1 MNDQTHYE
9 VIVVGG
15 GMTGVMMALAL
26 SYGGY
31 GSPTAPAIALVERAP
46 ARSKIAQPASVDT
59 VSPNSRLNSTISPSG
74 DHRTTTIHAAG
85 KTMLE
90 TLGVWPLIGD
100 MATPITR
107 IKIAHGA
114 PRQSS
119 LARRQRPEFSLDWH
133 DADQPMAYVVAND
146 RLLDALYAV
155 IATRPIAHITDAEV
169 INFDGAGDLAQL
181 QFANRPDLTC
191 QLVVACD
198 GAKSKLRDYAGI
210 QSFAEQHRQTAIVA
224 NLTLERD
231 HANIAYQ
238 RFLPSGPLAL
248 MPHGPLRASLV
259 WTLPRAKADH
269 FLALEEA
276 NFANVILAAF
286 GETLGVLRVDGPRL
300 GWPLEPTISLKM
312 TGPHLVLAGD
322 ASHAIH
328 PLAGQGYNLALGD
341 AAVLADCLA
350 RASARGL
357 GAGHRSVETDYL
369 AGRKLEVIA
378 MTAMTSGLNQLMS
391 FQPAIAK
398 VTGAGMGLV
407 NATPIQSFLQKS
419 AMGGHLARANLLEG
433 YLPAQ

>member
-1 MNDQTHYE
+1 MTDQVHYE

-15 GMTGVMMALAL
+15 GLAGVMMALAL

-31 GSPTAPAIALVERAP
+31 GSAAAPAIALVDRATAHP
-46 ARSKIAQPASVDT
+46 K
-59 VSPNSRLNSTISPSG
+59 SPNSESIKADSKNSESSAIKTPSA

-85 KTMLE
+85 KTMLD

-100 MATPITR
+100 MATPITH
-107 IKIAHGA
+107 IKIANGA
-114 PRQSS
+114 PHQGG
-119 LARRQRPEFSLDWH
+119 LALRQRPEFTLDWH

-146 RLLDALYAV
+146 RLLDALYTV
-155 IATRPIAHITDAEV
+155 MATRPIAHITDAEV
-169 INFDGAGDLAQL
+169 ISFDGTGDLARL

-198 GAKSKLRDYAGI
+198 GAKSKLRDFAGI
-210 QSFAEQHRQTAIVA
+210 RSLAEPHRQTAIVA

-231 HANIAYQ
+231 HANVAYQ

-248 MPHGPLRASLV
+248 MPHGPFRASLV
-259 WTLPRAKADH
+259 WTLPKAEANH

-276 NFANVILAAF
+276 DFANVILAAF
-286 GETLGVLRVDGPRL
+286 GETLGGLQLDGPRL
-300 GWPLEPTISLKM
+300 GWPLKPTISRKM

-369 AGRKLEVIA
+369 AGRKLEVTT

-407 NATPIQSFLQKS
+407 NASPVKSFFQKS

-433 YLPAQ
+433 HLPA

>member
-1 MNDQTHYE
+1 MTEQAHYE

-15 GMTGVMMALAL
+15 GLTGVMMALAL

-31 GSPTAPAIALVERAP
+31 GSAAAPAIALVDRAP
-46 ARSKIAQPASVDT
+46 AHPKSVNTKTADSASSASKT
-59 VSPNSRLNSTISPSG
+59 PSG
-74 DHRTTTIHAAG
+74 DHRTTTINAAG
-85 KTMLE
+85 KIMLE

-100 MATPITR
+100 MATPITH
-107 IKIAHGA
+107 IKIANGA
-114 PRQSS
+114 PLQGG

-133 DADQPMAYVVAND
+133 DSDQPMAYVVANG
-146 RLLDALYAV
+146 RLLDALYTV
-155 IATRPIAHITDAEV
+155 MVTRPIIHIADAEV
-169 INFDGAGDLAQL
+169 KSFDGASDLARL

-198 GAKSKLRDYAGI
+198 GTKSKLRDFAGI
-210 QSFAEQHRQTAIVA
+210 RSLAEPHRQTAIVA

-248 MPHGPLRASLV
+248 MPHGPFRASLV
-259 WTLPRAKADH
+259 WTLPKAEANH
-269 FLALEEA
+269 FLTLDEA
-276 NFANVILAAF
+276 DFANEILAAF
-286 GETLGVLRVDGPRL
+286 GETLGGLQLDGPRL
-300 GWPLEPTISLKM
+300 GWPLKPTISHKM
-312 TGPHLVLAGD
+312 TGPHLVLSGD
-322 ASHAIH
+322 ASHSIH

-357 GAGHRSVETDYL
+357 GADHRSVETDYL
-369 AGRKLEVIA
+369 AGRKLEVTA

-391 FQPAIAK
+391 IQPVIAK
-398 VTGAGMGLV
+398 VAGAGMGLV
-407 NATPIQSFLQKS
+407 NASPVKSFFQKS

-433 YLPAQ
+433 RLPT

>member
-1 MNDQTHYE
+1 MTEQTNYE
-9 VIVVGG
+9 VVVVGG
-15 GMTGVMMALAL
+15 GLTGVMMALAL

-31 GSPTAPAIALVERAP
+31 GSAAAPAIALVDRAP
-46 ARSKIAQPASVDT
+46 EQPKPVDNKT
-59 VSPNSRLNSTISPSG
+59 ADTKSPNSASSASTTPSG

-90 TLGVWPLIGD
+90 ALGVWALIGD

-107 IKIAHGA
+107 IKIANGA
-114 PRQSS
+114 PRQGG

-146 RLLDALYAV
+146 WLLNALYMV
-155 IATRPIAHITDAEV
+155 MATRPIAHITDAEV
-169 INFDGAGDLAQL
+169 ISFDGAGDHARL
-181 QFANRPDLTC
+181 QFASRPDLSC

-198 GAKSKLRDYAGI
+198 GAKSKLRDFAGI
-210 QSFAEQHRQTAIVA
+210 RSLAEPHQQTAIIA

-248 MPHGPLRASLV
+248 MPHGPCRASLV
-259 WTLPRAKADH
+259 WTLPKAKASQ
-269 FLALEEA
+269 FLALDETD
-276 NFANVILAAF
+276 FANVIVSAF
-286 GETLGVLRVDGPRL
+286 GETLGGLKLDGPRL
-300 GWPLEPTISLKM
+300 GWPLKPTVSRKM

-369 AGRKLEVIA
+369 ARRKLEVTA

-407 NATPIQSFLQKS
+407 NASPIKSFFQKS
-419 AMGGHLARANLLEG
+419 AMGGYLARANLLEG
-433 YLPAQ
+433 RLPE

>member
-1 MNDQTHYE
+1 MTKQTNYE

-15 GMTGVMMALAL
+15 GLTGVMMALAL

-31 GSPTAPAIALVERAP
+31 GSAAAPAIALVDRAP
-46 ARSKIAQPASVDT
+46 AHPKSVDT
-59 VSPNSRLNSTISPSG
+59 KTADSASSASKISSG
-74 DHRTTTIHAAG
+74 YHRTTTINAAG

-107 IKIAHGA
+107 IKVANGA
-114 PRQSS
+114 PRQGR
-119 LARRQRPEFSLDWH
+119 LARRQRPEFNLDWH
-133 DADQPMAYVVAND
+133 NSDQPMAYVVAND
-146 RLLDALYAV
+146 QLLDALYAV
-155 IATRPIAHITDAEV
+155 MATRSISHITDAEV
-169 INFDGAGDLAQL
+169 TSFDGEGDLAQL
-181 QFANRPDLTC
+181 QFADRPDLTC

-210 QSFAEQHRQTAIVA
+210 RSFAEPQRQTAIVA
-224 NLTLERD
+224 NLTLERN
-231 HANIAYQ
+231 HTNIAYQ

-248 MPHGPLRASLV
+248 MPHGPFRASLV
-259 WTLPRAKADH
+259 WTLPNAEANH
-269 FLALEEA
+269 FLALDEA
-276 NFANVILAAF
+276 DFANVILAAF
-286 GETLGVLRVDGPRL
+286 GETLGGLKLDGPRL
-300 GWPLEPTISLKM
+300 GWPLKPTISCKM

-369 AGRKLEVIA
+369 AGRKLEVTT
-378 MTAMTSGLNQLMS
+378 MTAITSGLNQLMS

-398 VTGAGMGLV
+398 VSGAGMGLV
-407 NATPIQSFLQKS
+407 SASPVKSFFQKS

-433 YLPAQ
+433 RLPT

>member
-1 MNDQTHYE
+1 MTEQTHYE

-15 GMTGVMMALAL
+15 GLTGVMMALAL

-31 GSPTAPAIALVERAP
+31 GSAATPAIALVDRAP
-46 ARSKIAQPASVDT
+46 AHPKLVGTKTADSSSSAGKT
-59 VSPNSRLNSTISPSG
+59 PSG

-90 TLGVWPLIGD
+90 KLGVWPLIGD
-100 MATPITR
+100 MTTPIIQ
-107 IKIAHGA
+107 IKIANGA
-114 PRQSS
+114 PRQGG
-119 LARRQRPEFSLDWH
+119 LARRQRPEFSLNWH
-133 DADQPMAYVVAND
+133 DSDQPMAYVVAND
-146 RLLDALYAV
+146 RLLDALYTV
-155 IATRPIAHITDAEV
+155 MATRPIAHITNAEV
-169 INFDGAGDLAQL
+169 KGFDGTSDLARL
-181 QFANRPDLTC
+181 QFANQPDLTC

-198 GAKSKLRDYAGI
+198 GAKSKLRDFAGI
-210 QSFAEQHRQTAIVA
+210 RSLAEPHRQTAIVA

-248 MPHGPLRASLV
+248 MPHGPFQASLV
-259 WTLPRAKADH
+259 WTLPKAEADH
-269 FLALEEA
+269 FMALDEA
-276 NFANVILAAF
+276 NFANVLLATF
-286 GETLGVLRVDGPRL
+286 GKTLGELQLDGSRL
-300 GWPLEPTISLKM
+300 GWPLEPTISRKM
-312 TGPHLVLAGD
+312 TGPHLILAGD

-341 AAVLADCLA
+341 AAVLADCLT

-369 AGRKLEVIA
+369 AGRKLEVTA

-398 VTGAGMGLV
+398 VTGVGMGLV
-407 NATPIQSFLQKS
+407 NASPVKSFFQKS

-433 YLPAQ
+433 RLPA

>member
-1 MNDQTHYE
+1 MTDQTHYE

-15 GMTGVMMALAL
+15 GLTGVMMALAL

-31 GSPTAPAIALVERAP
+31 GSAATPAIALVDRAP
-46 ARSKIAQPASVDT
+46 ARPK
-59 VSPNSRLNSTISPSG
+59 SPNSESSATINPSA
-74 DHRTTTIHAAG
+74 DHRTTTINAAG
-85 KTMLE
+85 KTMLD

-107 IKIAHGA
+107 IKIANGA
-114 PRQSS
+114 PRQGRLS
-119 LARRQRPEFSLDWH
+119 RRQRPEFNLDWH

-146 RLLDALYAV
+146 QLLDALYAV
-155 IATRPIAHITDAEV
+155 IATRPITHITDAEV
-169 INFDGAGDLAQL
+169 TSFDGAGDLARL
-181 QFANRPDLTC
+181 QFANRPDLVC

-198 GAKSKLRDYAGI
+198 GAKSKLRYYAGI
-210 QSFAEQHRQTAIVA
+210 RSLAEPHRQTAIVA

-248 MPHGPLRASLV
+248 MPHGPFRASLV
-259 WTLPRAKADH
+259 WTLPKAEADH
-269 FLALEEA
+269 FLALDEA
-276 NFANVILAAF
+276 GFANVILAAF
-286 GETLGVLRVDGPRL
+286 GETLGGLRLDGPRL
-300 GWPLEPTISLKM
+300 GWPLKPKISSKM

-369 AGRKLEVIA
+369 AGRSLEVTA
-378 MTAMTSGLNQLMS
+378 MTAITSGLNQLMS

-398 VTGAGMGLV
+398 VTGAGMRLV
-407 NATPIQSFLQKS
+407 NASPAKSFFQKS
-419 AMGGHLARANLLEG
+419 ATGGHLAQANLLEG
-433 YLPAQ
+433 RLPA

>member
-1 MNDQTHYE
+1 
-9 VIVVGG
+9 
-15 GMTGVMMALAL
+15 
-26 SYGGY
+26 
-31 GSPTAPAIALVERAP
+31 
-46 ARSKIAQPASVDT
+46 
-59 VSPNSRLNSTISPSG
+59 
-74 DHRTTTIHAAG
+74 
-85 KTMLE
+85 MLE

-100 MATPITR
+100 MATPITH
-107 IKIAHGA
+107 IKIANGA
-114 PRQSS
+114 PRQGG
-119 LARRQRPEFSLDWH
+119 LALRQRPEFTLDWH

-146 RLLDALYAV
+146 RLLDALYTV
-155 IATRPIAHITDAEV
+155 MATRPIAHITDAEV
-169 INFDGAGDLAQL
+169 ISFDGTGDLARL

-198 GAKSKLRDYAGI
+198 GAKSKLRDFAGI
-210 QSFAEQHRQTAIVA
+210 RSFAEPHRQTAIVA

-248 MPHGPLRASLV
+248 MPHGPFRASLV
-259 WTLPRAKADH
+259 WTLPKAEADH
-269 FLALEEA
+269 FLALDEA
-276 NFANVILAAF
+276 DFANVILAAF
-286 GETLGVLRVDGPRL
+286 GETLGGLQLDGPRL
-300 GWPLEPTISLKM
+300 GWPLKPTISRKM

-369 AGRKLEVIA
+369 AGRKLEVTA

-407 NATPIQSFLQKS
+407 NASPVKSFFQKS
-419 AMGGHLARANLLEG
+419 AMGGHLSAR
-433 YLPAQ
+433 QSS

>member
-1 MNDQTHYE
+1 MTDQAHYE

-15 GMTGVMMALAL
+15 GLAGVMMALAL

-31 GSPTAPAIALVERAP
+31 GSAAAPAIALVDRAP
-46 ARSKIAQPASVDT
+46 AHPKS
-59 VSPNSRLNSTISPSG
+59 LNSKSIKANSANSELSATTTPSA

-85 KTMLE
+85 KTMLD
-90 TLGVWPLIGD
+90 TLGIWPLIDD
-100 MATPITR
+100 MATPITH
-107 IKIAHGA
+107 IKIANGA
-114 PRQSS
+114 PRQGG
-119 LARRQRPEFSLDWH
+119 LALRQRPEFTLDWH

-146 RLLDALYAV
+146 RLLDALYTV
-155 IATRPIAHITDAEV
+155 MATRPIAHITNAEV
-169 INFDGAGDLAQL
+169 ISFDGTGDLARL

-198 GAKSKLRDYAGI
+198 GAKSKLRDFAGI
-210 QSFAEQHRQTAIVA
+210 RSLAEPHRQTAIVA

-231 HANIAYQ
+231 HANVAYQ

-248 MPHGPLRASLV
+248 MPHGPFRASLV
-259 WTLPRAKADH
+259 WTLPKAEANH
-269 FLALEEA
+269 FLALDEA
-276 NFANVILAAF
+276 DFANVILAAF
-286 GETLGVLRVDGPRL
+286 GETLGGLQLGGPRL
-300 GWPLEPTISLKM
+300 GWPLKPTISRKM

-369 AGRKLEVIA
+369 AGRKLEVTT

-407 NATPIQSFLQKS
+407 NTGPVKSFFQKS
-419 AMGGHLARANLLEG
+419 AMGGHLTRANLLEG
-433 YLPAQ
+433 HLPA

>member
-1 MNDQTHYE
+1 MTDQKHYE

-15 GMTGVMMALAL
+15 GLTGVMMALAL
-26 SYGGY
+26 SYSGY
-31 GSPTAPAIALVERAP
+31 GSATAPAIALVDRAP
-46 ARSKIAQPASVDT
+46 AKLKSTNSETASLKMAAT
-59 VSPNSRLNSTISPSG
+59 ITPNG

-90 TLGVWPLIGD
+90 TLGVWSLIGG

-107 IKIAHGA
+107 IKIANGA
-114 PRQSS
+114 PRQGGF
-119 LARRQRPEFSLDWH
+119 ARRQRPEFSLDWH
-133 DADQPMAYVVAND
+133 DDDQPMAYVVAND

-155 IATRPIAHITDAEV
+155 MATRPIAHITDAEV
-169 INFDGAGDLAQL
+169 TNFDGAGDLARL

-198 GAKSKLRDYAGI
+198 GAKSKLRDHAGI
-210 QSFAEQHRQTAIVA
+210 RSFAEPHRQTAIVA

-248 MPHGPLRASLV
+248 MPHGPFRASLV
-259 WTLPRAKADH
+259 WTLPKAEADR
-269 FLALEEA
+269 FLALDETD
-276 NFANVILAAF
+276 FASVILAAF
-286 GETLGVLRVDGPRL
+286 GETLGGLQLDGPRL
-300 GWPLEPTISLKM
+300 GWPLKPTFSRKM
-312 TGPHLVLAGD
+312 TGPHLILAGD

-350 RASARGL
+350 RANARGL

-369 AGRKLEVIA
+369 AGRKLEVTT
-378 MTAMTSGLNQLMS
+378 MTAITSGLNQLMS

-398 VTGAGMGLV
+398 VTGAGMGLI
-407 NATPIQSFLQKS
+407 NASPVKSFFQKS

-433 YLPAQ
+433 RLPT